1 MGEKKIGLVVLD
13 MAGTTIEDRGEVLQ
27 AFTGAMQKNQIPID
41 EDFIQERRGASK
53 REVFRQCIEAQF
65 GKADPE
71 NPLRV
76 KKAYDDFR
84 SILEDLFAT
93 KGIRPIDGAEDTF
106 RWLRKAGIKIA
117 LTTGFY
123 RKVTD
128 IILRTVGWN
137 VRVIDASL
145 CSDDVAMG
153 RPAPYMI
160 FRAMEATGVMSV
172 QRVVNVGDTALD
184 LLSAANA
191 GVRGNVGVLS
201 GSQKVD
207 QLSRVQHTH
216 IISSVAELP
225 ALLEKAFL

>member
-1 MGEKKIGLVVLD
+1 MGEKKIGLVVFD
-13 MAGTTIEDRGEVLQ
+13 MAGTTIEDRGEVLR
-27 AFTGAMQKNQIPID
+27 AFAGAMQKNQIPID

-71 NPLRV
+71 NPPRV
-76 KKAYDDFR
+76 EKAYDDFR
-84 SILEDLFAT
+84 SILEGLFAT
-93 KGIRPIDGAEDTF
+93 EGIRPIEGAEDTF
-106 RWLRKAGIKIA
+106 RWLRKEGIKIA

-128 IILRTVGWN
+128 VILRTVGWN
-137 VRVIDASL
+137 AGTIDASL

-160 FRAMEATGVMSV
+160 FRAMEATGIMSV
-172 QRVVNVGDTALD
+172 RRVVNVGDTTLD
-184 LLSAANA
+184 LISAANA

-207 QLSRVQHTH
+207 LLGRVQHTH

-225 ALLEKAFL
+225 ALLERAFL

>member
-1 MGEKKIGLVVLD
+1 MDEKKIGLVVFD
-13 MAGTTIEDRGEVLQ
+13 MAGTTIEDRGEVLR
-27 AFTGAMQKNQIPID
+27 AFTGAMEKNRIPID
-41 EDFIQERRGASK
+41 EDFIRERRGASK
-53 REVFRQCIEAQF
+53 REVFRQCIETHF

-71 NPLRV
+71 NPHRV
-76 KKAYDDFR
+76 EQAYDDFR
-84 SILEDLFAT
+84 GILEGLFAA
-93 KGIRPIDGAEDTF
+93 KGIRPIEGAEDVF
-106 RWLRKAGIKIA
+106 RWLRKEGMKIA

-123 RKVTD
+123 RRVTD
-128 IILRTVGWN
+128 IILCTVGWN
-137 VRVIDASL
+137 AGMVDASL
-145 CSDDVAMG
+145 CSDDVARG

-160 FRAMEATGVMSV
+160 FRAMEATGVVSV
-172 QRVVNVGDTALD
+172 QKVVNVGDTALD

-201 GSQKVD
+201 GSQKGD